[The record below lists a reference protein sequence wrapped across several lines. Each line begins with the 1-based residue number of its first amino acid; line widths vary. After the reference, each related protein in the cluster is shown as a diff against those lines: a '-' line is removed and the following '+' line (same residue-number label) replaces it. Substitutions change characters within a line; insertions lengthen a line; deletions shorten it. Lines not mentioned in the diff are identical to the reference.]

1 VVNKELL
8 LRWILQ
14 DAERHAHYLKPEADS
29 PAELIELLRQELYE
43 LNHRSRVS
51 LPKAAPETAE
61 KLLPILR
68 EQFRD
73 QVTLVS
79 RVLNHYFPQ
88 EYLFYRV
95 SPLEEE
101 IFAAFE
107 FFAEVYPDFNFPFD
121 RVGET
126 GFYRYLVL
134 NEALLQFCRLVWPEL
149 PVYQAHAA
157 WLLYMGLGELFR
169 EKDHQ
174 RRYWL
179 CVENSDPNGGQ
190 NGARQSEFELSG
202 HKLMR
207 AGDLIFRYRAAPHRA
222 ITTLLHVK
230 HDPYFDPWSAWE
242 GFWAVVEK
250 TAELPPLTLE
260 QLQQDPVIGR
270 WEVVERCLHNVVTAP
285 MPTAVYN
292 QLLSYLPAAAL
303 AATDLRPETVGPEPD
318 SGWYVSKDEFGR
330 KVVEPLLHGWAFA
343 FEARYRCQCPLGHQ
357 TYPGYIDYLVRD
369 AAGLITLFE
378 TRLRLLTEAEQ
389 QAAVERARPYALL
402 LGLPTFVVA
411 APEGLWIY
419 AVQRGEAVLERRF
432 TLDEATASP
441 HVLRNLLLAQRP

>member
-1 VVNKELL
+1 MNKELL

-29 PAELIELLRQELYE
+29 PAELSELLRQELYE
-43 LNHRSRVS
+43 LNRRSRVS
-51 LPKAAPETAE
+51 LPKTVPDTAE
-61 KLLPILR
+61 KLIPILR

-79 RVLNHYFPQ
+79 RVLNHYFPRD
-88 EYLFYRV
+88 YLFYRV

-101 IFAAFE
+101 IFMAFD

-134 NEALLQFCRLVWPEL
+134 NEVLLQFCRLVWPDL

-157 WLLYMGLGELFR
+157 WLLYMGLGELLR

-179 CVENSDPNGGQ
+179 CVENSDPDDGRH
-190 NGARQSEFELSG
+190 GAREAEVELSG

-207 AGDLIFRYRAAPHRA
+207 AGDLIFRYQAAPHKA
-222 ITTLLHVK
+222 ITQLLRVK

-242 GFWAVVEK
+242 GFWAAAEN
-250 TAELPPLTLE
+250 TAEFPPLPLEQIRLDPLLSRWETLE
-260 QLQQDPVIGR
+260 QCR
-270 WEVVERCLHNVVTAP
+270 RHNVVTAP

-292 QLLSYLPAAAL
+292 RLLSYLPDAAL
-303 AATDLRPETVGPEPD
+303 AAADLRPAPVGPAPD
-318 SGWYVSKDEFGR
+318 SGWYAVKEEFGQ

-343 FEARYRCQCPLGHQ
+343 FEARYRCQCPLGRQ
-357 TYPGYIDYLVRD
+357 NYPGHVDYLVRD
-369 AAGLITLFE
+369 AVGPITLFE
-378 TRLRLLTEAEQ
+378 TQTHLLTEADQ
-389 QAAVERARPYALL
+389 QAAAERVRPYALL
-402 LGLPTFVVA
+402 LGLPTFVLA
-411 APEGLWIY
+411 APEGLWLY
-419 AVQRGEAVLERRF
+419 AVQRGEAALERRF
-432 TLDEATASP
+432 TLDEVIAGP